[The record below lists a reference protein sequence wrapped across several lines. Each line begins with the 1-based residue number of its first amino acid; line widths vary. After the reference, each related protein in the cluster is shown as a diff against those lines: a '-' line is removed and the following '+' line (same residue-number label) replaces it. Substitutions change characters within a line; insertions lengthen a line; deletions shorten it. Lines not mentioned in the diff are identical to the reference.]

1 LIPKVEDR
9 LLRGILVSRVWF
21 LLLMLLA
28 SAGCASLRPAG
39 RQPGRA
45 ADLLTY
51 KWRQEILNRAQDGD
65 WLVIQGYDSTNRLVA
80 LAGNGE
86 FSHVGVLDATYGEV
100 IEAVSPEVTIVPLQD
115 FLKAADRVQLIRPI
129 DADRAAGRRTLAR
142 ARSQIGAPYDL
153 LGTVG
158 MPDPGE
164 FYCSELAAW
173 SAGIDV
179 DADGVDKVLHPAD
192 MSKYG
197 NVLFDSVLP
206 ADCCR
211 PGVSH

>member
-1 LIPKVEDR
+1 MPGMRFV
-9 LLRGILVSRVWF
+9 LLV
-21 LLLMLLA
+21 LLA
-28 SAGCASLRPAG
+28 SSGCASLRPAG
-39 RQPGRA
+39 RQPGPA

-86 FSHVGVLDATYGEV
+86 LSHVGVLDATYGEV
-100 IEAVSPEVTIVPLQD
+100 IEAVSPAVTIVSLQD
-115 FLKAADRVQLIRPI
+115 FLKPADRVQLIRPL
-129 DADRAAGRRTLAR
+129 DVDRAAGRRALAR

-158 MPDPGE
+158 LPEPGE

-179 DADGVDKVLHPAD
+179 DTDGAGEVLHPAN

-197 NVLFDSVLP
+197 TVLFDSALP
-206 ADCCR
+206 ADCCGR
-211 PGVSH
+211 AESH